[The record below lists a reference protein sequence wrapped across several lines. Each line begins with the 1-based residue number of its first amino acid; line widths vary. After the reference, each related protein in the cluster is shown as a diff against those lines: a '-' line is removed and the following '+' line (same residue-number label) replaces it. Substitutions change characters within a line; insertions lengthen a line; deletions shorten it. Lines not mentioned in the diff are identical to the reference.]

1 MGKVVNYLRKNKKAI
16 IASILLLISLILLS
30 SFVYYMEIE
39 DGTYKEDDW
48 ENTPYVVSTYTNSA
62 QIGSNGITTEK
73 TKDEIW
79 NDLIAEGSNIEKY
92 LNSSDELQKLINA
105 ELITK
110 YPKIDVESE
119 DAINGIIEF
128 QRNKTDGTSTTLKY
142 MDKETFESN
151 VDSKTVTLSDGTSML
166 DYFTLDDSG
175 NIEIVVINKETY
187 KIESNDSNLSI
198 SSLVNEG
205 IDVGNIGEENRTN
218 NDRYYPVTY
227 NNIEYNIMKKT
238 INYKSAVQKYTM
250 PFQYLWSLLV
260 IGEDKDFVLELADL
274 VEESEIII
282 SIYDNITTTEYNDVY
297 SYTQESQI
305 DKNIKVRINN
315 GYENTWQ
322 ESETSISSNNTN
334 DYFVNITRKY
344 ENNSFVFDLTKADVW
359 IMDYSKEYSYRDA
372 GTSTEINS
380 KDLEDIKDSITTISS
395 DIETSLLGDSD
406 AQNFANS
413 QKDTYIEN
421 YKSTLTGIKR
431 AELENEHYRQIT
443 ASVSYVKYD
452 IDTSKINRTKETTTI
467 TTGQHYVEGNVVSEP
482 KVEKNP
488 SDGKENFVSLLC
500 KSTHKDARNKICS
513 EVTDW
518 LIEILE
524 NNPDTVNMVDLTKY
538 LLYKV
543 TGNDYGITDYD
554 FSIFS
559 DVNFNIIGA
568 TGTDQ
573 LIRYIHKWENASGPP
588 TNADGTMY
596 IVEDDGYGHPTVGY
610 GVDIENSGY
619 KSLFIEAGYSTNIG
633 DAIPIEFVDEIET
646 MEMEEKVS
654 KVKSKT
660 SGLELTDYQINALIS
675 RAYNCGTS
683 GALDER
689 NGKTFVEAYTAYWN
703 QETDDQF
710 EEKDSNA
717 NFNHSLY
724 TQYMNKPNTSNG
736 AYSRGLE
743 NRRKSEWTLFQTG
756 YYDKLDEWHSGM
768 GDSIVGTAKIIHEYM
783 EQNSYSYCV
792 YGVNS
797 YEECGKS
804 TANGS
809 KHGLNRTFEES
820 KTGYKH
826 SCCATY
832 VSWVLQECGYLSDSE
847 HTNSANTLQSLLTS
861 KGWIRISS
869 VSELQPGDILCYNNH
884 VEIYAGDNKIY
895 NAGSG
900 NSIRNSSPSNRSRT
914 FSYALRAPN

>member
-30 SFVYYMEIE
+30 SFVYYITIE
-39 DGTYKEDDW
+39 DGTYNEDDW

-79 NDLIAEGSNIEKY
+79 DSLVAEGSNIKKY
-92 LNSSDELQKLINA
+92 LDSSDELQKLINA

-110 YPKIDVESE
+110 YPKINVESE
-119 DAINGIIEF
+119 DAVNGIIEF
-128 QRNKTDGTSTTLKY
+128 QRNKTDGTITTLKY

-151 VDSKTVTLSDGTSML
+151 VDSKIVTLSDGTSML

-175 NIEIVVINKETY
+175 NVEIAIINKETY
-187 KIESNDSNLSI
+187 KIAASDENFNLNSFANDGIEYGTLS
-198 SSLVNEG
+198 E
-205 IDVGNIGEENRTN
+205 DDRKTN
-218 NDRYYPVTY
+218 DPYYPVTY
-227 NNIEYNIMKKT
+227 NDVEYNITKKT
-238 INYKSAVQKYTM
+238 INYKSVVDKYTM
-250 PFQYLWSLLV
+250 PFQYLWTLLV
-260 IGEDKDFVLELADL
+260 IGEDKEFVLELADL
-274 VEESEIII
+274 VEESEIVI
-282 SIYDNITTTEYNDVY
+282 SIYDNVTTTTYEDTYEYTEE
-297 SYTQESQI
+297 TQIS
-305 DKNIKVRINN
+305 KNI
-315 GYENTWQ
+315 T
-322 ESETSISSNNTN
+322 
-334 DYFVNITRKY
+334 VNINDPNNRIKPNTRYSTTIGLPSTSSKY
-344 ENNSFVFDLTKADVW
+344 TAYITRIYESNSVNIDLTKADVW
-359 IMDYSKEYSYRDA
+359 MMYYSKEYSYTNDE
-372 GTSTEINS
+372 TTTEDGEKKSLDNIEGIIYKENS
-380 KDLEDIKDSITTISS
+380 NVFPIYLN
-395 DIETSLLGDSD
+395 DSD
-406 AQNFANS
+406 AKAYAQE
-413 QKDTYIEN
+413 QKENYINNKMQQSIIAQDLITSSVELVEKITQVNKIERSITPKTTTTQQKYIE
-421 YKSTLTGIKR
+421 S
-431 AELENEHYRQIT
+431 
-443 ASVSYVKYD
+443 
-452 IDTSKINRTKETTTI
+452 
-467 TTGQHYVEGNVVSEP
+467 NVVSES

-488 SDGKENFVSLLC
+488 SDDKENFVSLLC
-500 KSTHKDARNKICS
+500 KKQHKDAKNRICS

-543 TGNDYGITDYD
+543 SGSDYGIKDYD

-559 DVNFNIIGA
+559 DANFNIIGA

-610 GVDIENSGY
+610 GVDIENGGF
-619 KSLFIEAGYSTNIG
+619 KSEFINAGYSINIG
-633 DAIPIEFVDEIET
+633 DAIPIEFVDEIEA
-646 MEMEEKVS
+646 MEMERKATA
-654 KVKSKT
+654 VKTKT

-683 GALDER
+683 GALGER
-689 NGKTFVEAYTAYWN
+689 NGKNFVEAYIAYWN

-717 NFNHSLY
+717 NFNHPLY

-736 AYSRGLE
+736 VYSKGLE
-743 NRRKSEWTLFQTG
+743 NRRKSEWILFQTG

-792 YGVNS
+792 YGGNS

-847 HTNSANTLQSLLTS
+847 HTDSANTLQSLLTS
-861 KGWIRISS
+861 KGWIKISS
-869 VSELQPGDILCYNNH
+869 VSELQPGDILCYNHH

-900 NSIRNSSPSNRSRT
+900 KSIRNSSPSNRSKT